1 MVVSSQVIGEVARS
15 VACRG
20 SGHLVDDV
28 DERTRCLRQLLVFTR
43 LRLQS
48 FLSSSAA
55 QPQTTKRIVIWS
67 LYERRTSATRLPRLP
82 RGDIVISFLSA
93 PPGVRV
99 VSGSRKQSPLFLLGR
114 SGLATPIVTRESAC
128 PKHRREFSA
137 TTTILC
143 IPLSPSIF
151 PCKSPS

>member
-82 RGDIVISFLSA
+82 RGDIVPLSA

-128 PKHRREFSA
+128 PNTAVNSQRRPPYYAYHS
-137 TTTILC
+137 LH
-143 IPLSPSIF
+143 LSF
-151 PCKSPS
+151 PASLLAS